1 MLRCFGRKFGER
13 ERESSQLS
21 VQPFLYSW
29 LRNHWLHSS
38 TVFAGACLAAA
49 APLPAAAQS
58 TNWTG
63 AASSNWFDA
72 SNWTNGVPVAGGGTA
87 NINATAPNA
96 PVVNAPAAA
105 AGVAVGVGTGSVGAL
120 TISGGGTL
128 SSLTGFV
135 GVSRGSQGTVTV
147 TGPGSKWGDPQAYLF
162 LGMEG
167 AGTLTIADGGT
178 LNTHVGLIGQFYG
191 SQGTAL
197 VTGVGSTWNNS
208 ADIVVGNEG
217 SGSLTIANGAR
228 VSSVNGSVGNGSV
241 GSSGSGSDGS
251 VTVTGPGSTWAN
263 SATLSVGYFGTGTLA
278 IENGGTVSDVDG
290 QVGTNAGSHGTVTVT
305 GIGSA
310 WTNSGNLFVGDA
322 GTGTLT
328 IANGGT
334 VSDVDGH
341 VGRSAASHGTM
352 TVTGA
357 GSTWINS
364 GNLFVGDA
372 GTGTATIANGG
383 TVSNMD
389 GYLGRSAA
397 SHGTATVTGAG
408 STWTNSGNL
417 VIGDAGTGMLAIA
430 DGGRVSGAIGIVGN
444 DTGSHGTA
452 TVTGTGSAWT
462 NSGNLFVGNAGTGAL
477 TIADGGRVSNAI
489 GFVGFGAGSQGSA
502 TVTGAGSAW
511 SNSSSLTIGGGG
523 TGVLAIE
530 NGGAVNNTSAII
542 GSAIGSQGSVTVTG
556 VGSTW
561 TNSSQLSIGYFGTG
575 LLAVASGGKVSS
587 TYGTL
592 GDFAGAQGTATV
604 TGAGSAWANSL
615 DLYVGNAGTGS
626 LAVSNAGMVSNRN
639 GYVGYDTGSQGTV
652 TVTGPGSA
660 WNATAS
666 LTIGGSGTG
675 VLAIDNG
682 GSVTSASASIG
693 SAIGSQGTVAV
704 TGAGS
709 TWTNS
714 GDLDLGFSGTGTLTV
729 AEGATVHAGTVHVAS
744 QAGSRGTLN
753 IGAAAGSPAAAAGM
767 LDAASVAFGAGIGTI
782 NFNHTSANYVF
793 GSTMTGNGS
802 VNVLSGTTILT
813 AANSYTG
820 PTTVNG
826 ATLIVNG
833 SIASS
838 PLTVA
843 GGGVVGGTGFLGA
856 TTIGAGTLSPGNSI
870 GTITVQGNLV
880 LSAASAYLVEISPT
894 RADRTD
900 VTGAAQLAGTLRVVA
915 SPGTYAPGTTYTIL
929 TATGGIS
936 GTFDSVTSN
945 LASSA
950 FLAPTVSYDADHV
963 FFTLARTASFASVGW
978 TRNQI
983 ATGTGVD
990 SLGFGNPIFNTV
1002 LYGTAARARQA
1013 FDALSGELHASTAG
1027 VLVDESRDLR
1037 EAVLGRLHQA
1047 SFDNAAGGTTAS
1059 RAARAEALAGTAPE
1073 METHPSRLTFWA
1085 QGLGARGRIDGDGNA
1100 ATIGRRR
1107 AGAVA
1112 GLDGAVD
1119 DWRFGFAAGYSD
1131 STVGVDAR
1139 ASSAS
1144 VDSGHAAFYGA
1155 SSAGAW
1161 SVRAGMAYSYH
1172 QIDTTR
1178 TIAFPGFVDRASAA
1192 YRGGT
1197 TQVFG
1202 EIAHGFRLGP
1212 VALEP
1217 FAGAAWVQARTSGFT
1232 EKGGVA
1238 ALTGARDREEAG
1250 FATLGARLATSVAVG
1265 GVTLA
1270 PRLSAAWQHALGDV
1284 TPVTTLSFASGGTAF
1299 EIAGAPLARNSA
1311 LLQAGADLYLNAQTT
1326 LGIFYQGQVA
1336 RNAEDHAVRGRLAVR
1351 F

>member
-1 MLRCFGRKFGER
+1 MSTRSR
-13 ERESSQLS
+13 LS
-21 VQPFLYSW
+21 SW
-29 LRNHWLHSS
+29 LCSS
-38 TVFAGACLAAA
+38 AILGGACLAPAA
-49 APLPAAAQS
+49 TSLPAAAQS
-58 TNWTG
+58 TDWTG

-72 SNWTNGVPVAGGGTA
+72 SNWTNGVPVAGGGA
-87 NINATAPNA
+87 AAVDATAPNA
-96 PVVNAPAAA
+96 PVVNAPGAAA
-105 AGVAVGVGTGSVGAL
+105 DVIAVGVGALGAL
-120 TISGGGTL
+120 TMTGGGTL
-128 SSLTGFV
+128 SSVDGYV
-135 GVSRGSQGTVTV
+135 GYTLGSHGTVTV
-147 TGPGSKWGDPQAYLF
+147 TGPGSNWS
-162 LGMEG
+162 
-167 AGTLTIADGGT
+167 
-178 LNTHVGLIGQFYG
+178 N
-191 SQGTAL
+191 SQDL
-197 VTGVGSTWNNS
+197 Y
-208 ADIVVGNEG
+208 
-217 SGSLTIANGAR
+217 
-228 VSSVNGSVGNGSV
+228 
-241 GSSGSGSDGS
+241 
-251 VTVTGPGSTWAN
+251 
-263 SATLSVGYFGTGTLA
+263 VGYFGTGTLTM
-278 IENGGTVSDVDG
+278 EGGGTVSSLYG
-290 QVGTNAGSHGTVTVT
+290 YVGWVPGSEGTVTVT
-305 GIGSA
+305 GAGSTWTNSQNLFVGGAGTGTLTIADGATVSSVNGYVGSINIGGGTVTVTGTGST
-310 WTNSGNLFVGDA
+310 WTNSGNLFVGDD

-334 VSDVDGH
+334 VSNMDGYI
-341 VGRSAASHGTM
+341 GRNAFSYGTV

-364 GNLFVGDA
+364 GNLLVGDG
-372 GTGTATIANGG
+372 GTGTLAIANGG
-383 TVSNMD
+383 MVSNTD

-397 SHGTATVTGAG
+397 SHGTVTVTGAG

-417 VIGDAGTGMLAIA
+417 VIGDAGTGTLTIA
-430 DGGRVSGAIGIVGN
+430 AGGRASGAIGIVGN
-444 DTGSHGTA
+444 DTGSHGTV
-452 TVTGTGSAWT
+452 TVTGTGSTWT
-462 NSGNLFVGNAGTGAL
+462 NGGNLFVGNAGTGAL

-489 GFVGFGAGSQGSA
+489 GFVGFGAGSQGSV
-502 TVTGAGSAW
+502 TVTNAGSAW

-530 NGGAVNNTSAII
+530 NGGAVSNTSAIV
-542 GSAIGSQGSVTVTG
+542 GSANGSQGSVTVTG

-561 TNSSQLSIGYFGTG
+561 TNSSQLSIGYFGVG

-587 TYGTL
+587 TYGML

-626 LAVSNAGMVSNRN
+626 LAVSNGGTVSNAN

-660 WNATAS
+660 WNTSAS
-666 LTIGGSGTG
+666 LTIGVSGTG

-682 GSVTSASASIG
+682 GSVSSASAIIG

-714 GDLDLGFSGTGTLTV
+714 GDLYLGFDGIGTLSV
-729 AEGATVHAGTVHVAS
+729 AEGATVHASTVHVAS

-753 IGAAAGSPAAAAGM
+753 IGAAAGSPAAAAGT

-838 PLTVA
+838 PLTVD
-843 GGGVVGGTGFLGA
+843 GGGLVGGTGFLGA

-880 LSAASAYLVEISPT
+880 LSAASTYLVEIAPT
-894 RADRTD
+894 SADRTD
-900 VTGAAQLAGTLRVVA
+900 VTGAAQLAGALRVVA
-915 SPGTYAPGTTYTIL
+915 APGTYAPGTTYTIL
-929 TATGGIS
+929 TATGGIA

-945 LASSA
+945 LTSSA
-950 FLAPTVSYDADHV
+950 FMAPTVSYNADHV

-1002 LYGTAARARQA
+1002 LYGTAAQARQA

-1037 EAVLGRLHQA
+1037 DAVLGRLRQA
-1047 SFDNAAGGTTAS
+1047 SFDNAAGGTAS
-1059 RAARAEALAGTAPE
+1059 RAARPAALAGT
-1073 METHPSRLTFWA
+1073 ETHASGLTFWA
-1085 QGLGARGRIDGDGNA
+1085 QGFGARGRIDGDGNA
-1100 ATIGRRR
+1100 ATAGRRH

-1112 GLDGAVD
+1112 GFDGAVD

-1131 STVGVDAR
+1131 SAVGVDAR

-1144 VDSGHAAFYGA
+1144 IGSGHAALYGA
-1155 SSAGAW
+1155 GSAGAW
-1161 SVRAGMAYSYH
+1161 NMRAGMAYSYH

-1178 TIAFPGFVDRASAA
+1178 TVAFPGLVERTTAA
-1192 YRGGT
+1192 YHGGT

-1202 EIAHGFRLGP
+1202 EIGYGVGLGP

-1232 EKGGVA
+1232 EKGGIA

-1250 FATLGARLATSVAVG
+1250 FATLGARLATSVAVRG
-1265 GVTLA
+1265 MMLA

-1284 TPVTTLSFASGGTAF
+1284 TPVTTLAFTSGGTAF
-1299 EIAGAPLARNSA
+1299 EIAGAPLARDSA
-1311 LLQAGADLYLNAQTT
+1311 LLEAGADLYLNAQTT
-1326 LGIFYQGQVA
+1326 LGILYQGQVA
-1336 RNAEDHAVRGRLAVR
+1336 RNAEEHAVRGRLAVR

>member
-1 MLRCFGRKFGER
+1 MR
-13 ERESSQLS
+13 
-21 VQPFLYSW
+21 YSW
-29 LRNHWLHSS
+29 LYSS
-38 TVFAGACLAAA
+38 AILGGVCLVPAATS
-49 APLPAAAQS
+49 LPAAAQS
-58 TNWTG
+58 TDWTG

-72 SNWTNGVPVAGGGTA
+72 SNWTNGVPVAGGGPTA
-87 NINATAPNA
+87 AVDATAPNA
-96 PVVNAPAAA
+96 PVVNAPGAAA
-105 AGVAVGVGTGSVGAL
+105 DVIAVGVGAVGAL
-120 TISGGGTL
+120 TITGGGTL
-128 SSLTGFV
+128 SNVDGYV
-135 GVSRGSQGTVTV
+135 GAVLGSEGTVTV
-147 TGPGSKWGDPQAYLF
+147 TGPGSNWS
-162 LGMEG
+162 
-167 AGTLTIADGGT
+167 
-178 LNTHVGLIGQFYG
+178 N
-191 SQGTAL
+191 SQIL
-197 VTGVGSTWNNS
+197 Y
-208 ADIVVGNEG
+208 
-217 SGSLTIANGAR
+217 
-228 VSSVNGSVGNGSV
+228 
-241 GSSGSGSDGS
+241 
-251 VTVTGPGSTWAN
+251 
-263 SATLSVGYFGTGTLA
+263 VGYFGTGTLT
-278 IENGGTVSDVDG
+278 IDGGGTVSSLYG
-290 QVGTNAGSHGTVTVT
+290 YVGAVPGAEGAV
-305 GIGSA
+305 
-310 WTNSGNLFVGDA
+310 
-322 GTGTLT
+322 
-328 IANGGT
+328 
-334 VSDVDGH
+334 
-341 VGRSAASHGTM
+341 

-357 GSTWINS
+357 GSTWTS
-364 GNLFVGDA
+364 GSLFVSSG
-372 GTGTATIANGG
+372 GTGTLTIADGATVSSVNGYVGALYSAGG
-383 TVSNMD
+383 TI
-389 GYLGRSAA
+389 
-397 SHGTATVTGAG
+397 TVTGAG

-417 VIGDAGTGMLAIA
+417 FVGDDGTGTFAIANGGAVSNTDGYLGRSAVSLGTVTVAGNGSTWINSGNLVIGDAGTGMLTIA
-430 DGGRVSGAIGIVGN
+430 AGGRVSGAIGIVGN
-444 DTGSHGTA
+444 DTGSRG
-452 TVTGTGSAWT
+452 TVTVTDTGSAWT

-489 GFVGFGAGSQGSA
+489 GFVGFGAGSQGSM

-523 TGVLAIE
+523 TGVIAIE
-530 NGGAVNNTSAII
+530 NGGAVSNTSAIV
-542 GSAIGSQGSVTVTG
+542 GSANGSQGSATVTG

-561 TNSSQLSIGYFGTG
+561 TNSSQLSIGYFGVG
-575 LLAVASGGKVSS
+575 LLAVASGGRVSS
-587 TYGTL
+587 TYGVL
-592 GDFAGAQGTATV
+592 GAFAGAQGTATV
-604 TGAGSAWANSL
+604 AGAGSAWANSL
-615 DLYVGNAGTGS
+615 DLYVGNAGMGS
-626 LAVSNAGMVSNRN
+626 LAVSNSGTVSNAN
-639 GYVGYDTGSQGTV
+639 GYIGYDTGSQGTV

-660 WNATAS
+660 WNTSAS
-666 LTIGGSGTG
+666 LTIGVSGTG

-682 GSVTSASASIG
+682 GSVSSASAIIG

-714 GDLDLGFSGTGTLTV
+714 GDLHLGFFGTGTLTV
-729 AEGATVHAGTVHVAS
+729 AEGATVQAGTLHVAS

-753 IGAAAGSPAAAAGM
+753 IGAAAGSPAAAAGT

-782 NFNHTSANYVF
+782 NFNHKSANYVL

-838 PLTVA
+838 PLTVD
-843 GGGVVGGTGFLGA
+843 GSGLLGGTGFLGA

-880 LSAASAYLVEISPT
+880 LSAASTYLVEIAPAS
-894 RADRTD
+894 ADRTD
-900 VTGAAQLAGTLRVVA
+900 VTGAAQLAGALRVVA
-915 SPGTYAPGTTYTIL
+915 APGTYAPGTTYTIL
-929 TATGGIS
+929 TATGGIA

-945 LASSA
+945 LTSSA
-950 FLAPTVSYDADHV
+950 FMAPTVSYNSDHV
-963 FFTLARTASFASVGW
+963 FFTLARTVSFASVGW

-1002 LYGTAARARQA
+1002 LNGTAAQARQA

-1037 EAVLGRLHQA
+1037 DAVLGRLRQA
-1047 SFDNAAGGTTAS
+1047 SFDNTAGGTAS
-1059 RAARAEALAGTAPE
+1059 RAARPAALAGTVPE
-1073 METHPSRLTFWA
+1073 TKTHSSRLTFWA

-1100 ATIGRRR
+1100 ATVGRRH

-1112 GLDGAVD
+1112 GVDGAVD

-1131 STVGVDAR
+1131 SAVGVDAR

-1155 SSAGAW
+1155 GSAGAL
-1161 SVRAGMAYSYH
+1161 SVRTGMAYSYH

-1178 TIAFPGFVDRASAA
+1178 TIAFPGFVDRASAV
-1192 YRGGT
+1192 YHGGT

-1202 EIAHGFRLGP
+1202 EIGYGVGFGP

-1250 FATLGARLATSVAVG
+1250 FATLGTRLATSVVVG
-1265 GVTLA
+1265 GMTLG
-1270 PRLSAAWQHALGDV
+1270 PRLSAAWQHVLGDV

-1299 EIAGAPLARNSA
+1299 EIAGAPLARDSV
-1311 LLQAGADLYLNAQTT
+1311 LLEAGADLYLNAQTT
-1326 LGIFYQGQVA
+1326 LGILYQGQVA

>member
-1 MLRCFGRKFGER
+1 MH
-13 ERESSQLS
+13 
-21 VQPFLYSW
+21 SW
-29 LRNHWLHSS
+29 LRNSWLCSS
-38 TVFAGACLAAA
+38 AILGGICLVPAATS
-49 APLPAAAQS
+49 LPAAAQ
-58 TNWTG
+58 TTDWTG

-72 SNWTNGVPVAGGGTA
+72 SNWTSGVPAAGGGVA
-87 NINATAPNA
+87 AVDATVPNA
-96 PVVNAPAAA
+96 PVVNAPGAATHV
-105 AGVAVGVGTGSVGAL
+105 VAVGINAVGAL
-120 TISGGGTL
+120 TITGGGTL
-128 SSLTGFV
+128 SSADGYV
-135 GVSRGSQGTVTV
+135 GYATLGSHGTVTV
-147 TGPGSKWGDPQAYLF
+147 TGPGSNWG
-162 LGMEG
+162 
-167 AGTLTIADGGT
+167 
-178 LNTHVGLIGQFYG
+178 N
-191 SQGTAL
+191 SQVL
-197 VTGVGSTWNNS
+197 Y
-208 ADIVVGNEG
+208 
-217 SGSLTIANGAR
+217 
-228 VSSVNGSVGNGSV
+228 
-241 GSSGSGSDGS
+241 
-251 VTVTGPGSTWAN
+251 
-263 SATLSVGYFGTGTLA
+263 VGYFGTGTLT
-278 IENGGTVSDVDG
+278 IEAGGTVSSVDG
-290 QVGTNAGSHGTVTVT
+290 YVAAISSSAGTVTVT
-305 GIGSA
+305 GAGSTWTNSGNLFA
-310 WTNSGNLFVGDA
+310 GGGGTGTLTIADGATVSSVDGYVGNDDSARGTVTVTDAGSTWTNSGNLFVGRA

-334 VSDVDGH
+334 VSNTDGYLGH
-341 VGRSAASHGTM
+341 SVFSHGTM
-352 TVTGA
+352 TVTGN

-364 GNLFVGDA
+364 GNLFVGRA
-372 GTGTATIANGG
+372 GTGTLTIADGATVSSVNSYVGALGSASGTITVTGAGSTWTNSGNLFVGDDGTGTLAIANGA
-383 TVSNMD
+383 TVSNTD
-389 GYLGRSAA
+389 GYLGRSAV
-397 SHGTATVTGAG
+397 SLGTATVTGAG
-408 STWTNSGNL
+408 SAWTNSGNL
-417 VIGDAGTGMLAIA
+417 VIGDAGTGMLTIA

-444 DTGSHGTA
+444 DTGSHGTG
-452 TVTGTGSAWT
+452 TVTGNGSAWT
-462 NSGNLFVGNAGTGAL
+462 NSGSLFVGNAGTGAL
-477 TIADGGRVSNAI
+477 TIVDGGRVSNTL
-489 GFVGFGAGSQGSA
+489 GFVGFGAGSQGSM

-530 NGGAVNNTSAII
+530 NGGAVSNTSAIV
-542 GSAIGSQGSVTVTG
+542 GSANGSQGSVTVTG

-561 TNSSQLSIGYFGTG
+561 TNSSQLSIGYSGVG
-575 LLAVASGGKVSS
+575 LLAVASGGRVSS
-587 TYGTL
+587 TYGIL
-592 GDFAGAQGTATV
+592 GEFAGAQGTATV
-604 TGAGSAWANSL
+604 AGAGSAWANSQ

-626 LAVSNAGMVSNRN
+626 LAVLNGGTVSNAN
-639 GYVGYDTGSQGTV
+639 GYAGYDTGSQGTV

-660 WNATAS
+660 WNSSAS
-666 LTIGGSGTG
+666 LTIGVSGTG
-675 VLAIDNG
+675 VLAVDNG
-682 GSVTSASASIG
+682 GSVSSASAIIG

-714 GDLDLGFSGTGTLTV
+714 GDLHLGFYGTGTLTV

-744 QAGSRGTLN
+744 QAGSQGTLN
-753 IGAAAGSPAAAAGM
+753 IGAAAGSPAAVAGT
-767 LDAASVAFGAGIGTI
+767 LDAASLVFGAGIGTI

-802 VNVLSGTTILT
+802 LNVLSGTTILT

-826 ATLIVNG
+826 ATLIVHG

-838 PLTVA
+838 PLTVD
-843 GGGVVGGTGFLGA
+843 GDGLVGGTGFLGA

-880 LSAASAYLVEISPT
+880 LSAASTYLVEIAPT
-894 RADRTD
+894 NADRTD
-900 VTGAAQLAGTLRVVA
+900 VTGAAQLAGALRVVA
-915 SPGTYAPGTTYTIL
+915 APGTYAPGTTYTIL
-929 TATGGIS
+929 TATGGIA

-945 LASSA
+945 LTSST
-950 FLAPTVSYDADHV
+950 FMAPTVSYDADRV
-963 FFTLARTASFASVGW
+963 FFTLARTASFASAGW

-1002 LYGTAARARQA
+1002 LYGTAAQARQA

-1037 EAVLGRLHQA
+1037 DAVLGRLRQA
-1047 SFDNAAGGTTAS
+1047 SFDSAAGGRAS
-1059 RAARAEALAGTAPE
+1059 RAARPAALAGTVP
-1073 METHPSRLTFWA
+1073 ETHSSRLTFWA
-1085 QGLGARGRIDGDGNA
+1085 QGIGARGRIDGDGNA
-1100 ATIGRRR
+1100 ATVGRRH

-1131 STVGVDAR
+1131 SAVGVDAR

-1144 VDSGHAAFYGA
+1144 VDSSHAAFYGA
-1155 SSAGAW
+1155 GSAGAW

-1192 YRGGT
+1192 YHGGT

-1202 EIAHGFRLGP
+1202 EIGYGFGLGP

-1250 FATLGARLATSVAVG
+1250 FATLGARLATSVVVG
-1265 GVTLA
+1265 GMTLA
-1270 PRLSAAWQHALGDV
+1270 PRLSAAWQHVLGDV

-1299 EIAGAPLARNSA
+1299 EIAGAPLARDSA
-1311 LLQAGADLYLNAQTT
+1311 LLEAGADLYLNAHTT
-1326 LGIFYQGQVA
+1326 LGILYQGQVA